1 MTFRNSWTERSF
13 AIACKDKIL
22 FQPITI
28 NGLKIKNRFVMP
40 SMGTNFANP
49 DHSVSD
55 KLCGYIEARAKG
67 GVGLIMMEYSAVD
80 ESGLSAP
87 FQLGIFS
94 DSHIPGMSRLVEIA
108 HRYNAKIG
116 MHLQHGGIQA
126 VCAPNGAMGPS
137 VVNGAREMTKDDM
150 QKVINA
156 FAQAPPVPGEPEWIW
171 WSCTAPTAIC

>member
-1 MTFRNSWTERSF
+1 M
-13 AIACKDKIL
+13 ACKDKIL

-67 GVGLIMMEYSAVD
+67 GVGLILMEYSAVD

-87 FQLGIFS
+87 FQLGVFS
-94 DSHIPGMSRLVEIA
+94 DS
-108 HRYNAKIG
+108 
-116 MHLQHGGIQA
+116 Q
-126 VCAPNGAMGPS
+126 
-137 VVNGAREMTKDDM
+137 
-150 QKVINA
+150 
-156 FAQAPPVPGEPEWIW
+156 
-171 WSCTAPTAIC
+171 TA